1 MRDCFARGRL
11 LQRERWRARQDSIP
25 HRVIGRGAAC
35 DDASLIRGNY
45 RGTIPVSGGYLFAS
59 SRNGAFFIGGNLM
72 RFITALAATTFILA
86 GAATAQTVAPTTP
99 KENPRVE
106 QNERNKNKGNVEN
119 TNENDIKAKEQAPT
133 TRR

>member
-1 MRDCFARGRL
+1 MRDCFSRRPL
-11 LQRERWRARQDSIP
+11 LQRELSRAGKDSIP
-25 HRVIGRGAAC
+25 HRVIACGAGYA
-35 DDASLIRGNY
+35 IGENY
-45 RGTIPVSGGYLFAS
+45 RGTIPVVSGYLHAG
-59 SRNGAFFIGGNLM
+59 SRNGAFFIGGNNM

-106 QNERNKNKGNVEN
+106 QNERNKNKGNPEN
-119 TNENDIKAKEQAPT
+119 INEQDIKAKEQAPT